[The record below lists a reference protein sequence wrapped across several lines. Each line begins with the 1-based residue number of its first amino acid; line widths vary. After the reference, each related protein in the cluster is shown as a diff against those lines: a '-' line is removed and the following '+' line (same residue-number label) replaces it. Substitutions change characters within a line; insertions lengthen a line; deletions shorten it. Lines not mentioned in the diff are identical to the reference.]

1 VTDPRT
7 SLVAAGYD
15 AMVDTYEAWKGRIE
29 GDPTAEWCA
38 ELVGRLA
45 PGATV
50 IELGCGGGTEETRL
64 LAERFRLTGI
74 DISAV
79 QLERARQRVPADVYL
94 QADITTIGRPAGSL
108 DAVAAFYV
116 LNHLPRELLGPLFER
131 IHEWLRPGG
140 LLLASLGASDNPG
153 WRGDW
158 LGAPMY
164 FAGFSPD
171 INRQLL
177 DAAGFTRIRDELVT
191 IREPAGDATFH
202 WVLVQR

>member
-79 QLERARQRVPADVYL
+79 QLERARQRVPAAVYL

-191 IREPAGDATFH
+191 IPEPAGDATFH

>member
-38 ELVGRLA
+38 ELVERLA

-79 QLERARQRVPADVYL
+79 QLERARQRVPAAVYL

>member
-15 AMVDTYEAWKGRIE
+15 AMVDTYEAWKGRIV

-79 QLERARQRVPADVYL
+79 QLERARQRVPAAVYL

>member
-79 QLERARQRVPADVYL
+79 QLERARQRVPAAVYL

>member
-15 AMVDTYEAWKGRIE
+15 AMVDTYEAWKERIE

-50 IELGCGGGTEETRL
+50 IELGCGGGTGETRL

-79 QLERARQRVPADVYL
+79 QLERARQRVPAAVYL